1 MNYYLIPMDFLL
13 YNFEKMEQE
22 YMDKGKIEWE
32 IKGSLENSKYAKN
45 IKCGDIVY
53 FYIFNIESQSGFHK
67 ARILLRGVVCEEPRV
82 MEKSEIYAYMT
93 EAFDNIDQGFCTGF
107 SIGKLTT
114 LKKELLEKDSVF
126 SYESIREKY
135 EQKHPQGKFWPNKN
149 DGSLNEELNEELEKN
164 FKLFESKNDFKF
176 LMDHFNRKCFFC
188 GKLDR
193 PHKHMT
199 FKRGNGTDYF
209 ERHHFIKRN
218 GSYTVQQMPALQD
231 IINDDDNIICLC
243 SNCHNQLHY
252 GETQEIQLMIEK
264 LCEDRQIQ
272 DMLEKHNFMK
282 CIGVSNE
289 QDAVQWIKEV
299 YLSASGKG
307 R

>member
-13 YNFEKMEQE
+13 YNFEKMEKE
-22 YMDKGKIEWE
+22 YMDKGKIAWE

-53 FYIFNIESQSGFHK
+53 FYIFNIESQSGFSK
-67 ARILLRGVVCEEPRV
+67 ARILLRGVVCEKPQL
-82 MEKSEIYAYMT
+82 MEKSEVYAYMT
-93 EAFDNIDQGFCTGF
+93 QAFDNTEQGVCTGF

-114 LKKELLEKDSVF
+114 LKKDQLEKDSIY
-126 SYESIREKY
+126 SYKSITSNY

-149 DGSLNEELNEELEKN
+149 DGSLNEELIEELEKS
-164 FKLFESKNDFKF
+164 FKKYESKSDFNF
-176 LMDHFNRKCFFC
+176 LMEHFNRKCYFC

-209 ERHHFIKRN
+209 ERHHFIKQN
-218 GSYTVQQMPALQD
+218 GPYTKQESALND
-231 IINDDDNIICLC
+231 IIKDDDNIICLC

-252 GETQEIQLMIEK
+252 GEPQEIQLMIEK
-264 LCEDRQIQ
+264 LWEDRRIQ
-272 DMLEKHNFMK
+272 DMLEKHDFMK

-289 QDAVQWIKEV
+289 QEAVQWIKEV

-307 R
+307 K

>member
-1 MNYYLIPMDFLL
+1 MEIMVGFGVDFQGI
-13 YNFEKMEQE
+13 YVFHGQSSGIFRQKSFTVHNSEKR
-22 YMDKGKIEWE
+22 
-32 IKGSLENSKYAKN
+32 LE
-45 IKCGDIVY
+45 DI
-53 FYIFNIESQSGFHK
+53 
-67 ARILLRGVVCEEPRV
+67 CD
-82 MEKSEIYAYMT
+82 SET
-93 EAFDNIDQGFCTGF
+93 DNI
-107 SIGKLTT
+107 
-114 LKKELLEKDSVF
+114 
-126 SYESIREKY
+126 
-135 EQKHPQGKFWPNKN
+135 
-149 DGSLNEELNEELEKN
+149 
-164 FKLFESKNDFKF
+164 
-176 LMDHFNRKCFFC
+176 
-188 GKLDR
+188 
-193 PHKHMT
+193 MT

-218 GSYTVQQMPALQD
+218 GPYTVQQMPALQD

-299 YLSASGKG
+299 YLSAI
-307 R
+307 